1 MAKKYLSIKSKCSFP
16 LPDRPSFRDN
26 SSGRNAIN
34 GFKYWESL
42 PEEAAAIVRCR
53 VYRLYPQIDLRKI
66 ADRANAPTS
75 IEIWEG
81 KIPFAADEYEKEFY
95 HRFGAGDFKVS
106 LEEQGVSGMVCDIWF
121 SLTDMDTYPP
131 KIDDRTLLID
141 SNRAQDYIKWRARR
155 GEPIG
160 GLPEPEKPKEEEG
173 FMELGTPASPA
184 AMLVGGLVDMA
195 KEQVAQSKNEAREA
209 REQARATPD
218 NPNLTMT
225 AANESIKLIAD
236 TSREMMKNSGTPDPI
251 NLFKAIVEVMPKAPD
266 TAPMF
271 NTILSVVQESN
282 KSMMQ
287 LVLNQ
292 NTELKN
298 EIVQMRQHTPT
309 AALAV
314 VDPMAKF
321 KEFRDMAEMLGWS
334 RGGSNGVD
342 HAPAKTSAETMAEW
356 MPIIQMGLGILTPL
370 VQALTSKLAPAQ
382 PTQPDPAAGGIIQPT
397 NLQAQQ
403 PAAPQP
409 DPNSPQAKQLAFLRH
424 IEAAFLTHLLN
435 PDNDGFTFAQWIISG
450 GTGAGESMDGRALY
464 ADIKSNMG
472 LRPDGTCG
480 LDGLIQTY
488 APIWDRAK
496 SDRKSYMKFL
506 TEFFNYDQQGEPA
519 RASA

>member
-1 MAKKYLSIKSKCSFP
+1 
-16 LPDRPSFRDN
+16 
-26 SSGRNAIN
+26 
-34 GFKYWESL
+34 
-42 PEEAAAIVRCR
+42 
-53 VYRLYPQIDLRKI
+53 
-66 ADRANAPTS
+66 
-75 IEIWEG
+75 
-81 KIPFAADEYEKEFY
+81 
-95 HRFGAGDFKVS
+95 
-106 LEEQGVSGMVCDIWF
+106 
-121 SLTDMDTYPP
+121 
-131 KIDDRTLLID
+131 
-141 SNRAQDYIKWRARR
+141 
-155 GEPIG
+155 
-160 GLPEPEKPKEEEG
+160 
-173 FMELGTPASPA
+173 
-184 AMLVGGLVDMA
+184 
-195 KEQVAQSKNEAREA
+195 
-209 REQARATPD
+209 
-218 NPNLTMT
+218 
-225 AANESIKLIAD
+225 
-236 TSREMMKNSGTPDPI
+236 
-251 NLFKAIVEVMPKAPD
+251 MPKAPD

-298 EIVQMRQHTPT
+298 EIVQMRQQTPT

-403 PAAPQP
+403 PAPPQP

-472 LRPDGTCG
+472 IRADGSCG
-480 LDGLIQTY
+480 LDALIQTY

-506 TEFFNYDQQGEPA
+506 TEFFNYDSQGEPA